1 MCKRIHKQSHQWY
14 FRLSEMAGGLFQLFR
29 IHSHTALFHP
39 RLGISGAKDHRALCI
54 LLTVLYGVVP
64 FIPYVSVMLESVNL
78 LSEFF
83 VIVVRVTYIR
93 WNVDIEVLRDARA
106 WFVASI
112 VISLLALVFCYA
124 LSQKQY
130 PLISSLCS
138 SVLMRYSATLHPF
151 PP

>member
-1 MCKRIHKQSHQWY
+1 MVCFSFSAFILIPPFFIQ
-14 FRLSEMAGGLFQLFR
+14 GLEY
-29 IHSHTALFHP
+29 
-39 RLGISGAKDHRALCI
+39 LGQKNHRALCI

-64 FIPYVSVMLESVNL
+64 FISYVSVMLESVNL

-151 PP
+151 SP